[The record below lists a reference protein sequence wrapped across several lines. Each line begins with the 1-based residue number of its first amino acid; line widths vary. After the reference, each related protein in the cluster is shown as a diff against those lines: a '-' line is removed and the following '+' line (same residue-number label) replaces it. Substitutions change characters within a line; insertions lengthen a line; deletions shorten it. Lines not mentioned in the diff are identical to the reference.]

1 MNAIFMNS
9 KNRKASDSHR
19 LLFNYSDKTGMINMW
34 FYQILVYITHEK
46 I

>member
-1 MNAIFMNS
+1 MNS

-19 LLFNYSDKTGMINMW
+19 LLFNYSDKIGMINMW